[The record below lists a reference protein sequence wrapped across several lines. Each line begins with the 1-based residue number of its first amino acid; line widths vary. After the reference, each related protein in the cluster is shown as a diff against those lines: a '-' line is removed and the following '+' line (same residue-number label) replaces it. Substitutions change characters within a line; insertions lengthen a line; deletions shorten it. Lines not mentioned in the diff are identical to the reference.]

1 MEQCL
6 IDNNI
11 CPEQNRRCDVCKLNS
26 CAEVMKMLDDELKYI
41 DKSNLENLN
50 KMLPRECRDCGFLE
64 IINLAKLRVYC
75 PYRVNNRCLIEMK
88 KT

>member
-1 MEQCL
+1 MEKCL
-6 IDNNI
+6 IDNII

-41 DKSNLENLN
+41 DKSNLAKLKKNLP
-50 KMLPRECRDCGFLE
+50 KECRECRFLE
-64 IINLAKLRVYC
+64 IINLTQHRVYC